1 MAVASFSCVAMPQ
14 EAPVNPA
21 EKQLS
26 DAPADTENQPAC
38 VICGAE
44 VSSSRNRMMG
54 TDQADDRRGQ
64 LSIEFF
70 GSAGHTEGS
79 GEGVVVAVLELLR
92 HDVHANLICIDKCD
106 RQ

>member
-1 MAVASFSCVAMPQ
+1 
-14 EAPVNPA
+14 
-21 EKQLS
+21 
-26 DAPADTENQPAC
+26 
-38 VICGAE
+38 
-44 VSSSRNRMMG
+44 MMG